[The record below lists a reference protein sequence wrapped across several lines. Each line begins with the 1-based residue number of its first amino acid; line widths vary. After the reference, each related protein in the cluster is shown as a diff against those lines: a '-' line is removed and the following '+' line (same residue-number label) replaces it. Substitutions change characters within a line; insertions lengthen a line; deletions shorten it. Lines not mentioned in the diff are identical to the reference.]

1 MGGTFSAPS
10 SPIKDREFLE
20 LIMKE
25 MFRRADFADLYS
37 LADPSQCQSY
47 VIVGANALE
56 SMFFKLKIYP
66 QKREDGTLYFQ
77 KISGLQGRLPSDVR
91 SIQQQHCKELA
102 FFFVRVFQIFGA
114 LFLSI
119 YDSEFP
125 NVDPVDSSPAQQQ
138 MDARQPFLRTQDV
151 FRPTVI
157 KKTPGWFGFGGELN
171 EGRGYFLQYNGDQQL
186 LKAYKHFLNRYL
198 YISRSA
204 DAETDAL
211 YLTRNIKIRLGE
223 LPVGGVI
230 DDRMIHDDMVGID
243 GVEYI
248 FKRRMERRE
257 VSYILSATMKIR
269 EIQGRQYEIIL
280 DNFIWIGDE
289 PKTIKN
295 IPDTHTVVEWREE
308 DGLVK
313 GIEIPGSFDRVVET
327 LFSRVVDEMVE
338 PPESSTANYL
348 EKWGYVGSYFS
359 NNQLIKGAK
368 ELYLLANQQTSS
380 VAKILWRTYLNIDDR
395 SVQVSVSAM
404 LSIEREDLNTYKVS
418 LNFFDNSVSPERARE
433 QVSLPSEK
441 SKTFTVLNDRDK
453 PRSSDDMIIPQ
464 FIEKTFKETA
474 PGSSDSAS
482 SASGTKIRFNEKL
495 QMFEPYDSSSIPPG
509 FKVKGLWK
517 AMAQNPPIKAHC
529 IARASQL
536 LSSDALHGIFKKE
549 AFSSICRLK
558 FGYQINQSLPTP
570 KKAITSSA
578 GISALASLFIDTL
591 HEGSPKLTT
600 DKQKWYEFRQKMKN
614 IFELYRLDADTVPP
628 EKFDDIKQA
637 TFEKCD
643 TVEDKRIAISRQ
655 LAYNLHGVT
664 QNLLNQQRNH
674 VERVFS
680 IIFDLFDKNE
690 LESKKRLVFN
700 DELYT
705 RGMERVKEIS
715 DAAIA
720 LLTDYYKNCELTYQQ
735 GVAMI
740 YHSSGSEPLKVYSAD
755 AT

>member
-1 MGGTFSAPS
+1 MGGTFSALTT
-10 SPIKDREFLE
+10 PIKDREFLE
-20 LIMKE
+20 LILKE

-37 LADPSQCQSY
+37 LADPAQCQSY

-56 SMFFKLKIYP
+56 SMFFKLRIYP

-102 FFFVRVFQIFGA
+102 FFFVRIFQIFGA
-114 LFLSI
+114 LFLSV

-125 NVDPVDSSPAQQQ
+125 NVDPPDTTVAQQQ
-138 MDARQPFLRTQDV
+138 MDARQPFLRAQDV
-151 FRPTVI
+151 FRPALTQ
-157 KKTPGWFGFGGELN
+157 KKFGWFGFGGELN
-171 EGRGYFLQYNGDQQL
+171 EGRGYFLTYDGDEPL
-186 LKAYKHFLNRYL
+186 LGAYKHFLNRYL

-204 DAETDAL
+204 NAEADVL
-211 YLTRNIKIRLGE
+211 FLTRNIKIRLGVM
-223 LPVGGVI
+223 PANGVV
-230 DDRMIHDDMVGID
+230 DDRMLGDNTVSIE
-243 GVEYI
+243 GVEYT
-248 FKRRMERRE
+248 FKRRVDRRE
-257 VSYILSATMKIR
+257 ASYVLSATMKIQYV
-269 EIQGRQYEIIL
+269 QGREYEIIL
-280 DNFIWIGDE
+280 DDFKWIGDQ
-289 PKTIKN
+289 PKTIKDRT
-295 IPDTHTVVEWREE
+295 DTRTRVEWREE
-308 DGLVK
+308 DGVVK
-313 GIEIPGSFDRVVET
+313 GIDIPGAFDRVVET
-327 LFSRVVDEMVE
+327 LFSRVVDDIVE

-348 EKWGYVGSYFS
+348 EKWSYVGNYFS
-359 NNQLIKGAK
+359 NNQPVKGAK
-368 ELYLLANQQTSS
+368 EVYLVANQQTSS
-380 VAKILWRTYLNIDDR
+380 TAKLVWRTYITIEDKP
-395 SVQVSVSAM
+395 VQVSVSAM
-404 LSIEREDLNTYKVS
+404 LNIEREDFNTYKIS

-433 QVSLPSEK
+433 HVSLPGEK
-441 SKTFTVLNDRDK
+441 SKIFTTITDRDK
-453 PRSSDDMIIPQ
+453 PKSSDDMTIPQ
-464 FIEKTFKETA
+464 FIEQTFKETA

-536 LSSDALHGIFKKE
+536 LSSDALHGIFKRE

-558 FGYQINQSLPTP
+558 FGYQVNQSLPTP
-570 KKAITSSA
+570 KKPITTSA
-578 GISALASLFIDTL
+578 GILALANLFVDTL
-591 HEGSPKLTT
+591 HDGSPKLTA
-600 DKQKWYEFRQKMKN
+600 DKKKWYDFRQKMTN
-614 IFELYRLDADTVPP
+614 IFELYRLDSDTVPS

-643 TVEDKRIAISRQ
+643 SIEDKRIAISRQ
-655 LAYNLHGVT
+655 LAYNLREVT

-674 VERVFS
+674 IERVFS
-680 IIFDLFDKNE
+680 IIFKLFDKDE
-690 LESKKRLVFN
+690 LKSKKRLTFN

-715 DAAIA
+715 DEAIA

-740 YHSSGSEPLKVYSAD
+740 YHSSGSEPFKAYD
-755 AT
+755 AAST